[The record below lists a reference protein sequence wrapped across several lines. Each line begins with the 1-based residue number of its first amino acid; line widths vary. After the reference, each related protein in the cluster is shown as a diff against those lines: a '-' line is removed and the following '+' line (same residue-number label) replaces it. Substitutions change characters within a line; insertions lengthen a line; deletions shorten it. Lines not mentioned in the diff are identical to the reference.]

1 MRRIATLF
9 VALTMLIGAF
19 SVSVS
24 AQTPLSVKYV
34 PKTQRGTMFY
44 LDLFS
49 ELPIGA
55 AVFDIGYDDD
65 VAEFRGVYCDSA
77 DAAAEAHAENS
88 MIGLAYSNRKPSSG
102 KLFRLSFI
110 ALKSGTINFAVTVT
124 QAVDSELSYLSDI
137 PACHLSVELGKK
149 DIPASSAN
157 SAKVSGKTTTS
168 KKSYSGSKS
177 NITVSSGDGDN
188 KAADSAEAEGISL
201 DLSGQNKTTFFLL
214 GGAAAFLVCLLIV
227 AAYFL
232 GKRRRE
238 KIPQE
243 EEIPAAQDEDIGDD
257 AHE

>member
-55 AVFDIGYDDD
+55 AVFDISYDDD

-88 MIGLAYSNRKPSSG
+88 VIGLAYSNRKPSSG

-137 PACHLSVELGKK
+137 PACQLSVKLGKE
-149 DIPASSAN
+149 DIPVSSAN
-157 SAKVSGKTTTS
+157 SAKASGKTTS

-243 EEIPAAQDEDIGDD
+243 EEIPAAQDEDTGDN